1 VVASVIQESGIEP
14 SMLELEIT
22 ESIVMKDE
30 SWAEQALAQL
40 KALGV
45 SLAIDDFG
53 TGYSSFGRLRHFA
66 VDRLKIDQ
74 SFISSLIDCNDD
86 RAIAAA
92 IIAMSRSLRI
102 KVTAE
107 GVESFPQLLFL
118 QEHDC
123 HEAQGFLFSEALPA
137 TEAHKLLRRALEA
150 SDGTRTQRLRSLI
163 G

>member
-1 VVASVIQESGIEP
+1 
-14 SMLELEIT
+14 M
-22 ESIVMKDE
+22 
-30 SWAEQALAQL
+30 
-40 KALGV
+40 
-45 SLAIDDFG
+45 LAIDDFG

-74 SFISSLIDCNDD
+74 SFMTRLIECSDD
-86 RAIAAA
+86 RAIAAG

-102 KVTAE
+102 SVTAE

-123 HEAQGFLFSEALPA
+123 HEAQGFLFSRALPA
-137 TEAHKLLRRALEA
+137 ADAHRLLCRAA
-150 SDGTRTQRLRSLI
+150 QSSSGSRTQRLRSLI